1 METEMFTEKIQIGDK
16 YKDRKTGRVMEV
28 TEKYTVYNSKN
39 EIVRVYYS
47 AKGVDFPIIAGDV
60 CGITILKNKIESF

>member
-1 METEMFTEKIQIGDK
+1 MLTEKIQIGDK
-16 YKDRKTGRVMEV
+16 YKDRKTGRIMEV

-39 EIVRVYYS
+39 EKVRVYYS
-47 AKGVDFPIIAGDV
+47 AKGVDFPVIAGEV

>member
-1 METEMFTEKIQIGDK
+1 MEKIQIGDK

>member
-1 METEMFTEKIQIGDK
+1 MFTEKIQIGDK

-39 EIVRVYYS
+39 VIARVYYS

>member
-1 METEMFTEKIQIGDK
+1 MYSEKIQIGDK

-47 AKGVDFPIIAGDV
+47 AKGVDLPIIAGEV

>member
-1 METEMFTEKIQIGDK
+1 MYSEKIKIGDK
-16 YKDRKTGRVMEV
+16 YKDRKTSRIMEV

-47 AKGVDFPIIAGDV
+47 AKGVNFPIIAGDV

>member
-1 METEMFTEKIQIGDK
+1 MYSEKIQIGDK

-60 CGITILKNKIESF
+60 CGVTILKNKIESF

>member
-1 METEMFTEKIQIGDK
+1 MYSEKIKIGDR
-16 YKDRKTGRVMEV
+16 YKDRKTGRIMEV

-39 EIVRVYYS
+39 KIVRVYYS
-47 AKGVDFPIIAGDV
+47 SKGVDFPVIAGDV